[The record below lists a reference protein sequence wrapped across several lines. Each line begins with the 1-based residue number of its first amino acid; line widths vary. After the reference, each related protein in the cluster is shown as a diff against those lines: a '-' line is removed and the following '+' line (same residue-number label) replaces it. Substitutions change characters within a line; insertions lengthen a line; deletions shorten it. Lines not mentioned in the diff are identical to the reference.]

1 MRWLIVVASV
11 AAAVAAVARF
21 RGRAPRSAYGRR
33 GPRTGLWRDDACL
46 MPVVG
51 PIIDGP

>member
-21 RGRAPRSAYGRR
+21 RGRAPRSAYG
-33 GPRTGLWRDDACL
+33 PWRDDACL